1 MSFRRAFAFFL
12 IAATLLTAGCPR
24 KFRPNPGDT
33 VTGGGS
39 ANSGQD
45 ANWQGGYSVDGDP
58 ALAGTGL
65 ENQDAGSMDAANQ
78 VRGLLPSVYFDFD
91 QAFVRPGERPKL
103 DQAASHL
110 QANPNDRLLLEGH
123 CDWRGTT
130 EYNLALGERRAQSVR
145 EYLATL
151 GISADRIQT
160 VSKGD
165 LEATEGGGEA
175 QLQQDRRADLVIVR
189 Q

>member
-1 MSFRRAFAFFL
+1 MSFRHVFACFL
-12 IAATLLTAGCPR
+12 IAATLLTTGCPR
-24 KFRPNPGDT
+24 KFKPNPGDT
-33 VTGGGS
+33 MSGTSGASQRGDWAGIGVEGDASMMGLE
-39 ANSGQD
+39 GQD
-45 ANWQGGYSVDGDP
+45 PNL
-58 ALAGTGL
+58 LAAG
-65 ENQDAGSMDAANQ
+65 NQI
-78 VRGLLPSVYFDFD
+78 RGLLPSVYFDFD
-91 QAFVRPGERPKL
+91 QSTVRPTERAKL

-110 QANPNDRLLLEGH
+110 RNNPADALLLEGH

-165 LEATEGGGEA
+165 LEATEGAGEA
-175 QLQQDRRADLVIVR
+175 QLQQDRRADLVIIR
-189 Q
+189 R